1 MGRSPK
7 APSLV
12 DMFIKNT
19 MLLDVLM
26 ATIVTNVVMMVGWT
40 GVAGRSVTRTCVTA
54 MGVQDRP
61 DLSED
66 TTARQAGHSIF
77 KIVNTMEMGMLPLTD
92 NKYRFEVANLNLK
105 RRRGASFCWYST
117 WPRVVML
124 KRSDYLTFS
133 LH

>member
-12 DMFIKNT
+12 DMFVKNT

-40 GVAGRSVTRTCVTA
+40 RVAGRSVTRTCVTA

-66 TTARQAGHSIF
+66 TTAHSTPGRSQHFQNREHHGDGHAALDRQ
-77 KIVNTMEMGMLPLTD
+77 
-92 NKYRFEVANLNLK
+92 
-105 RRRGASFCWYST
+105 
-117 WPRVVML
+117 
-124 KRSDYLTFS
+124 
-133 LH
+133 